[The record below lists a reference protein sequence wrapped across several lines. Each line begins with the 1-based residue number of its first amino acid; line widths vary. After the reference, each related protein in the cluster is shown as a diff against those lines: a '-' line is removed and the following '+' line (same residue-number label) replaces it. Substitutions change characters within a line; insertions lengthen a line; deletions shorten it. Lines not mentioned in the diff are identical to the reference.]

1 MILWGVRSM
10 PRKKLTEE
18 EKAAKK
24 EAIRQ
29 ARSDR
34 MKALNAKRMQERFEE
49 RTGKKIPEDSA
60 FNPNRGEERAKRG
73 MPDYFDDPDRLLS
86 PFQELF
92 VEEYLKC
99 RNACEACR
107 RAGYSEKHVAT
118 TSYRLMK
125 SPAILREIRA
135 RQEQVRKDLTVTV
148 DRVVLE
154 LAKIAFADMTDFVE
168 FDNGR
173 IMIKP
178 DVQVD
183 GSIINEVSET
193 RNNQGTTV
201 KIKLNDK
208 MAALRMLCAHVGIA
222 DKLEVNGKMTLVDLL
237 KALETD
243 ASKKEAGR

>member
-1 MILWGVRSM
+1 M
-10 PRKKLTEE
+10 PRKKLTGQEE
-18 EKAAKK
+18 AARK

-29 ARSDR
+29 AKSDR
-34 MKALNAKRMQERFEE
+34 MKALNAARKQKNSEE
-49 RTGKKIPEDSA
+49 RVAKGLPAESTHI

-73 MPDYFDDPDRLLS
+73 QPDYFDDPDRELP
-86 PFQELF
+86 PFQERF
-92 VEEYLKC
+92 VDEYLKC

-107 RAGYSEKHVAT
+107 RAGYSEKYIAT

-125 SPAILREIRA
+125 SPAIIREIRA
-135 RQEQVRKDLTVTV
+135 RQEQVRRDLTVSV

-178 DVQVD
+178 DVMVD
-183 GSIINEVSET
+183 GAIINEVSET

-208 MAALRMLCAHVGIA
+208 MAALRLLCAHVGIS
-222 DKLEVNGKMTLVDLL
+222 DKLEINGKMTLVDLL
-237 KALETD
+237 KALEDD
-243 ASKKEAGR
+243 AAKKGK